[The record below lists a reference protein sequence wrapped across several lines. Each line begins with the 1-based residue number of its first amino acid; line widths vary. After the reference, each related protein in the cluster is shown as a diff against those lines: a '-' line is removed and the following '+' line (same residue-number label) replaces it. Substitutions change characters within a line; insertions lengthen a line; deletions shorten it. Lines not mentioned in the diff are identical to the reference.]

1 MDVFGG
7 RTSGRVEDDNVLWE
21 AETIANLPAL
31 GVPLSRYLACRRDA
45 FFLVAL
51 CDGLANNVKLYS
63 PGHEASVVKDLAV
76 TVDWLEPWRSDHH
89 DVRSLKFPK
98 VYAVADPA

>member
-1 MDVFGG
+1 MLKAIGWAMDVFGG

-51 CDGLANNVKLYS
+51 IWQACGKWSPHALLA
-63 PGHEASVVKDLAV
+63 
-76 TVDWLEPWRSDHH
+76 TDWPIM
-89 DVRSLKFPK
+89 
-98 VYAVADPA
+98 

>member
-1 MDVFGG
+1 MADSIPGCQNVAGCITAYSWHNRRLLDAVETACARNAIGWAMDVFGG

-51 CDGLANNVKLYS
+51 IWQACGA
-63 PGHEASVVKDLAV
+63 
-76 TVDWLEPWRSDHH
+76 
-89 DVRSLKFPK
+89 
-98 VYAVADPA
+98 